1 MARPIEATP
10 TIKAKEA
17 RELIREIESS
27 KRLSPKKEKELEKC
41 HSLYVKFSNQK
52 RSFVSGA

>member
-10 TIKAKEA
+10 TIKDKEA
-17 RELIREIESS
+17 REIIREIESS
-27 KRLSPKKEKELEKC
+27 KRLSPKKEKELERC

-52 RSFVSGA
+52 RNFASGV

>member
-10 TIKAKEA
+10 TIKDKEA
-17 RELIREIESS
+17 QKLIREIESS
-27 KRLSPKKEKELEKC
+27 SNLSPKKEKELERC

-52 RSFVSGA
+52 RSSVSGA